1 MKTFKQT
8 VILWKLAII
17 KLFMYSLT
25 VAIATYLGAMH
36 GQRWSALEG
45 EDRFDL
51 CAGILAAVIG
61 VYMAFIDQSM
71 KSIAS
76 GNDLPPGVESVTTSS
91 NVTKDQAVETTSVK
105 LTPTNPNETNN
116 PQS

>member
-1 MKTFKQT
+1 MNTFKQT
-8 VILWKLAII
+8 MIIWKLAII
-17 KLFMYSLT
+17 RLFLYSFT
-25 VAIATYLGAMH
+25 VAAGTYMGAMH
-36 GQRWSALEG
+36 SQKWSQLDG

-51 CAGILAAVIG
+51 CLGIAIAIFG
-61 VYMAFIDQSM
+61 VYIAFIDQSI

-76 GNDLPPGVESVTTSS
+76 GADLPPGVESVTTSS

-116 PQS
+116 P